1 MSKFK
6 PMLAGKAPTLDRVR
20 YPVLVSPKLDGV
32 RALVIDGVVV
42 SRNLLPIPNPL
53 VQDYFGHPRFNGLD
67 GELIVGEPTAADV
80 YRRTQSLTSSH
91 DVPGKVPPLA
101 FHVFDD
107 FENLYLGYD
116 FALRFRK
123 LQSRVSK
130 TSKVIKVVPHLQ
142 AVNHHAIELYEEEF
156 VKSGFEGAMLR
167 DPHGPYKFGRS
178 TTNEGFLLKLKRF
191 EDDEA
196 VIVGFKELGRNEN
209 VERTGG
215 LAQRRSSKKAG
226 RVAAGT
232 LGALHVRRSDGV
244 EFDVGSGFDQA
255 ERARLW
261 ERRDALVGLVVKYRF
276 FPGGSKEKPR
286 FPTFQGFRDKFDL

>member
-42 SRNLLPIPNPL
+42 SRNLLPIPNAQ
-53 VQDYFGHPRFNGLD
+53 VQDHFGHARFNGFD
-67 GELIVGEPTAADV
+67 GELIVGSPNAPDV
-80 YRRTQSLTSSH
+80 FRKTQSLTSSRMATS
-91 DVPGKVPPLA
+91 DELT

-107 FENLYLGYD
+107 VSMPLHLGYD
-116 FALRFRK
+116 FALRFRT
-123 LQSRVSK
+123 LQSRISK
-130 TSKVIKVVPHLQ
+130 TSKVLKVVPHLT
-142 AVNHHAIELYEEEF
+142 AATHHAIELYEEEF
-156 VKSGFEGAMLR
+156 VKSGFEGVMLR

-178 TTNEGFLLKLKRF
+178 TVNEGYLLKLKRF

-209 VERTGG
+209 AERTGG

-226 RVAAGT
+226 RVAAGI
-232 LGALHVRRSDGV
+232 LGALRVRRPDGV

-255 ERARLW
+255 ERAQLW
-261 ERRDALVGLVVKYRF
+261 ERRGTLAGRTIKYRF
-276 FPGGSKEKPR
+276 FPGGSKDKPR
-286 FPTFQGFRDKFDL
+286 FPTFLGFRDKFDL